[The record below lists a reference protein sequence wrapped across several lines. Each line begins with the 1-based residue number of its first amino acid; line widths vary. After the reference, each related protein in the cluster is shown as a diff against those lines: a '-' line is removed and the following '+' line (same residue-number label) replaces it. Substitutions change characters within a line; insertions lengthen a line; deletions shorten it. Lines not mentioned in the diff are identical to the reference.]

1 MIWFDLDNSPHVPL
15 FVPVFAELEK
25 LNISFDI
32 TARDFAQ
39 TLELLNM
46 QKIPFTAIGRHGGK
60 NKVKKIINLLKR
72 SGELKRYI
80 RNKFPES
87 KQPKLSVSHGS
98 RTQLVASKRLGI
110 RSLLM
115 MDYEYTET
123 RIFNRY
129 ADEILVPVMIPDER
143 LRENGIQ
150 LSKVTRYNGF
160 KEELYLASFKPDSGF
175 RKSLGINENETLA
188 VIRPPGMLGNYHDK
202 RSEELLIYALNH
214 LSVNINCRVLISSR
228 SQKDRDLINFHIK
241 DKQNIRFLE
250 KAVDGLQLVNAADIV
265 ISGGGTMNRES
276 ALLGTKTYS
285 IFTGRRPY
293 LDELL
298 EREGRLKFISSKEE
312 IDEINAEKV
321 STKEPYSFNKNIVQ
335 EITDIIANR
344 AAIAIDAGKH
354 SLG

>member
-15 FVPVFAELEK
+15 FIPVFAELEK
-25 LNISFDI
+25 RNIPFDI

-46 QKIPFTAIGRHGGK
+46 QKIRHTAIGHHGGK

-72 SGELKRYI
+72 SGELKKYI
-80 RNKFPES
+80 RNKFPGI
-87 KQPKLSVSHGS
+87 KLPKLSVSHGS

-123 RIFNRY
+123 RIFNRC

-143 LRENGIQ
+143 LLKNGIQ

-160 KEELYLASFKPDSGF
+160 KEELYLASFKPDLIF
-175 RKSLGINENETLA
+175 RKSLGIDEGEILA
-188 VIRPPGMLGNYHDK
+188 VIRPPGMLGNYHDS
-202 RSEELLIYALNH
+202 RSEELLIYAINH
-214 LSVNINCRVLISSR
+214 LSVKKNCIVLISNR
-228 SQKDRDLINFHIK
+228 SQKDRDLINFHLK

-250 KAVDGLQLVNAADIV
+250 KAVDGLQLVNAADLV
-265 ISGGGTMNRES
+265 LSGGGTMNRES

-298 EREGRLKFISSKEE
+298 EKEGRLKFISSKEE
-312 IDEINAEKV
+312 IDEINAEKI
-321 STKEPYSFNKNIVQ
+321 SLKDPYPFNKNITA

-344 AAIAIDAGKH
+344 ANIRNG
-354 SLG
+354 